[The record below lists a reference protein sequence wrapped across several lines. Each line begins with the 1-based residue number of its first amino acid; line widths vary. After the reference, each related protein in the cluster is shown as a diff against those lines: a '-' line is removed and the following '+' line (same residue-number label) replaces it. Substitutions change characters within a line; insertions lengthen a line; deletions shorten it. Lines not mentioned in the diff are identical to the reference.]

1 MEILKF
7 LPSLSTAAKRW
18 KDHKQERKLL
28 ALSTLQLFFWT
39 CDPRETKLSDV
50 PRATFPFQ

>member
-39 CDPRETKLSDV
+39 CDPQETKLSDV